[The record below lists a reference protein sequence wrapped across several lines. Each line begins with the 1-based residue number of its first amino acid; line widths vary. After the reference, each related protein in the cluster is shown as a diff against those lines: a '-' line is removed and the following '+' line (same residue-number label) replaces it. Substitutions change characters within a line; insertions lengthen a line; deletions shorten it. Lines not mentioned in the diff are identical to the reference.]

1 MNGKQNYSTSRNK
14 PKLKHTTGLSN
25 LLPILSNSQNKLFS
39 NSNQVTLCIFL
50 GNKGELFELNF
61 LKIQ

>member
-1 MNGKQNYSTSRNK
+1 MGNIITALPEISLSLNTLQDFQTSC
-14 PKLKHTTGLSN
+14 LFFQ
-25 LLPILSNSQNKLFS
+25 SNSQNKLFS